1 MSYYAVHHLS
11 WDDRSVSE
19 EDIVARLQ
27 ELTEESGESVRSMAL
42 DGEEANWRDSDEH
55 ATALSLEHPGTLFTL
70 SCKGEDGRHTVTF
83 FRGGMMQTVEV
94 EPQPFDEKRF
104 AAHCRPGPVP
114 KKRRKA

>member
-42 DGEEANWRDSDEH
+42 DGEEANWRDSD
-55 ATALSLEHPGTLFTL
+55 
-70 SCKGEDGRHTVTF
+70 
-83 FRGGMMQTVEV
+83 
-94 EPQPFDEKRF
+94 
-104 AAHCRPGPVP
+104 
-114 KKRRKA
+114 